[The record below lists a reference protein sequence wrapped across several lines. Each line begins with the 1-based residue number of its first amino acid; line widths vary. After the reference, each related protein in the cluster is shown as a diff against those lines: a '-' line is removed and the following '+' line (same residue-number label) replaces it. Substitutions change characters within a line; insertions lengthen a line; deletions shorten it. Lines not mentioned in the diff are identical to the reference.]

1 MIWDQDPL
9 YKQADTTIGQSRPLT
24 ICRLGRLL
32 VSSQMPAAKVN
43 EWPGRRKYCGSTS
56 TVFRS
61 GCVKL
66 PLLYGPAEQHVCAP
80 PGDQASKKGR
90 VWVALQ

>member
-1 MIWDQDPL
+1 MLYTTKPILQQFNQGLSRYVEWD
-9 YKQADTTIGQSRPLT
+9 ASFEGVQSNA
-24 ICRLGRLL
+24 G
-32 VSSQMPAAKVN
+32 VQG
-43 EWPGRRKYCGSTS
+43 EWLRQSKYCGSTG

-61 GCVKL
+61 GCVEL
-66 PLLYGPAEQHVCAP
+66 PLLYGPAVQHVCAP